1 MSLRPIQGDTE
12 QPGLRRKALVLVFA
26 LVLVALLI
34 NALFGDGGVLQLVE
48 QRGRAASLGRDLDVL
63 RAENDRLAREIAV
76 LRTDPRTVEQLARE
90 ELGLASPGETVFLIR
105 DESTLADR

>member
-1 MSLRPIQGDTE
+1 MLPRPTQGDAD
-12 QPGLRRKALVLVFA
+12 QPGLRRKALVLVFG
-26 LVLVALLI
+26 LVLLALLI

-48 QRGRAASLGRDLDVL
+48 QRRRAASLGRDLEVL
-63 RAENDRLAREIAV
+63 RVENDRLAREIAV

-105 DESTLADR
+105 DESAFGDR

>member
-1 MSLRPIQGDTE
+1 MLPRPAQGDTE
-12 QPGLRRKALVLVFA
+12 QPGLRRKAIVLVFA

-34 NALFGDGGVLQLVE
+34 NALFGDGGVLQLMD
-48 QRGRAASLGRDLDVL
+48 QRRRAASLVQDLEVL

-105 DESTLADR
+105 DESAFGDR